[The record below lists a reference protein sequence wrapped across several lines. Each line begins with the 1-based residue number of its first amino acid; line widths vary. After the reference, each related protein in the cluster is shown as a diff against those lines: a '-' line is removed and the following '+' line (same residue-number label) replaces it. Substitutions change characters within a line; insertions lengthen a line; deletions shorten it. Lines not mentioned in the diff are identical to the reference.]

1 MENLVGRDFLPRGA
15 GIVTRRPLTLQLVYT
30 PPEDKEVQCQHLGS
44 NFYFKWNKKI
54 FYWFH
59 LVDVPKEN
67 EFAIFTHVKG
77 KVYTD
82 FNEIRQEIETETDR
96 IGGKK
101 VFHIIN
107 IFF

>member
-1 MENLVGRDFLPRGA
+1 MPD
-15 GIVTRRPLTLQLVYT
+15 
-30 PPEDKEVQCQHLGS
+30 
-44 NFYFKWNKKI
+44 
-54 FYWFH
+54 
-59 LVDVPKEN
+59 EN

-101 VFHIIN
+101 VFSCNKYLFSILFILFR
-107 IFF
+107 IFLRNQ